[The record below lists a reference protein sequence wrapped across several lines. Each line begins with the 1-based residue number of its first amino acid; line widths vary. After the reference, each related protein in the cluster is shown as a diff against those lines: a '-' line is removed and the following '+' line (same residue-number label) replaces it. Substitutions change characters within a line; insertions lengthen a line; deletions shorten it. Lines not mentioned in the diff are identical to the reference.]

1 MTLEEWKEQELK
13 AMRDMTLAEAVAVLN
28 RKPDRGERRDGR

>member
-1 MTLEEWKEQELK
+1 VTLEEWKEQELK

-28 RKPDRGERRDGR
+28 REPDRGERRDGR